1 MLAGFNERLLLIF
14 PSLTSFFQSL
24 PLWMYCFG
32 VLFHSSN
39 DCCCYLWLSAYHRLT
54 KSGYQLTEST
64 SSSSR
69 VFCSDLLA
77 SLKHVNIQN
86 KPDLPW
92 FLSNKKISILYICT
106 DFFFFASIMKHW
118 DLKRQKST
126 CCCFYILGH
135 IWKQSNTISPKHDY
149 FMEIS
154 NSLVE
159 NRKSVLFI

>member
-106 DFFFFASIMKHW
+106 DFFFFCINNEALRSEKTKKHLLLLLYSW
-118 DLKRQKST
+118 THLK
-126 CCCFYILGH
+126 
-135 IWKQSNTISPKHDY
+135 TIKH
-149 FMEIS
+149 
-154 NSLVE
+154 N
-159 NRKSVLFI
+159 